1 MKALVAND
9 YGPPSQLTVT
19 DVADPQP
26 GAGEVLVAV
35 EAAALNP
42 FDLKLLTGAVR
53 EFSPIEFPYIPG
65 MDAAGT
71 IAAVGRGVTRFSGG
85 EEVFG
90 FFGQTPGTIAEYAV
104 IADGP
109 FLAARPGELDAIRAA
124 AIPEAGLTAISL
136 LRAVALQAGSIVLVI
151 GATGGIGMFIVQLAA
166 RDGAVVLAT
175 AGPED
180 SEYVRGLGAAEA
192 LDYRAGDVIE
202 ETLRLHPGGVDVV
215 FDLVNMG
222 PDLEA
227 SAQAVRPRGRLVS
240 ARGATDDVAL
250 GRDDITLVHTGLA
263 EHREPVDL
271 DRLGAQVA
279 AGVLAIEI
287 GAVYM
292 LDNGPQ
298 AFIDFAETHT
308 RGKLVVT
315 P

>member
-1 MKALVAND
+1 MKALVANA
-9 YGPPSQLTVT
+9 YGPPSALTVT
-19 DVADPQP
+19 DVADPEP
-26 GAGEVLVAV
+26 GPGEVLVAV

-42 FDLKLLTGAVR
+42 FDLKVLTGAVR
-53 EFSPIEFPYIPG
+53 DFNPIEFPYIPG

-71 IAAVGRGVTRFSGG
+71 IAAVGPGVDRFSGG

-90 FFGQTPGTIAEYAV
+90 FFGQTPGTMAEYAV

-109 FLAARPGELDAIRAA
+109 FLAARPGELDPIRAA

-136 LRAVALQAGSIVLVI
+136 LRAVALQAGSTVLVI

-166 RDGAVVLAT
+166 RDGAAVLAT

-180 SEYVRGLGAAEA
+180 TEYVRGLGAAEA
-192 LDYRAGDVIE
+192 LDYRAGDVVE

-222 PDLEA
+222 PDLA
-227 SAQAVRPRGRLVS
+227 PSAQAVRSGGRLISPRGGDANV
-240 ARGATDDVAL
+240 L
-250 GRDDITLVHTGLA
+250 GRDDITVVQTGLG

-292 LDNGPQ
+292 LDNAPQ
-298 AFIDFAETHT
+298 AFVDFAETHT

>member
-71 IAAVGRGVTRFSGG
+71 IAAVGPGVTRFSGG

-124 AIPEAGLTAISL
+124 AIPESGLTAISL
-136 LRAVALQAGSIVLVI
+136 LRAVALQAGSTVLVI
-151 GATGGIGMFIVQLAA
+151 GATGGIGMFVVQLAA
-166 RDGAVVLAT
+166 RDGAIVLAT

-192 LDYRAGDVIE
+192 FDYRAGDVIE

-222 PDLEA
+222 SDLVP
-227 SAQAVRPRGRLVS
+227 SAQAVRPGGRLVS
-240 ARGATDDVAL
+240 PRGGPVGDAI
-250 GRDDITLVHTGLA
+250 GREDITFVHTGLA

-279 AGVLAIEI
+279 AGVLAVEI

-298 AFIDFAETHT
+298 AFVDFAETHT
-308 RGKLVVT
+308 RGKLVVA

>member
-1 MKALVAND
+1 MKALVANH
-9 YGPPSQLTVT
+9 YGPPSELTVT
-19 DVADPQP
+19 DVAEPEP
-26 GAGEVLVAV
+26 GPGEVLVAV

-53 EFSPIEFPYIPG
+53 DLNPIEFPHIPG

-71 IAAVGRGVTRFSGG
+71 IAAVGPGVTRFTGG

-109 FLAARPGELDAIRAA
+109 FLSTRPGELDPIRAA

-136 LRAVALQAGSIVLVI
+136 LRAVALQAGSTVLVI

-166 RDGAVVLAT
+166 RDGATVLAT

-222 PDLEA
+222 PELA
-227 SAQAVRPRGRLVS
+227 PSAQAVRSGGRLVS
-240 ARGATDDVAL
+240 ARGATDVAL
-250 GRDDITLVHTGLA
+250 GRDDVTLVHTGLA

-292 LDNGPQ
+292 LDSAPQ
-298 AFIDFAETHT
+298 AFVDFAETHT

>member
-42 FDLKLLTGAVR
+42 FDLKVLTGALR
-53 EFSPIEFPYIPG
+53 EFAPIEFPYIPG

-71 IAAVGRGVTRFSGG
+71 IAAVGPGVTRFSGG

-90 FFGQTPGTIAEYAV
+90 FFGPGTIAEYAV
-104 IADGP
+104 IADSP
-109 FLAARPGELDAIRAA
+109 FLATRPGELDAIRAA

-136 LRAVALQAGSIVLVI
+136 LRAVALQAGSTVLVI

-166 RDGAVVLAT
+166 RDGAIVLAT
-175 AGPED
+175 AAPED
-180 SEYVRGLGAAEA
+180 NEYVRGLGAAEA

-202 ETLRLHPGGVDVV
+202 DTLRLHPGGVDVV
-215 FDLVNMG
+215 FDLVNKG
-222 PDLEA
+222 PDLA
-227 SAQAVRPRGRLVS
+227 RSAQALRPGGRLIS
-240 ARGATDDVAL
+240 PLGAADDVPL
-250 GRDDITLVHTGLA
+250 GRDDITLVHTGMA

-292 LDNGPQ
+292 LESGPQ
-298 AFIDFAETHT
+298 AFVDLAETHT

>member
-1 MKALVAND
+1 MKALVANA
-9 YGPPSQLTVT
+9 YGPPSALEVA
-19 DVADPQP
+19 DVADPEP
-26 GAGEVLVAV
+26 GPGEVLVAV

-42 FDLKLLTGAVR
+42 FDLKVLTGAVR
-53 EFSPIEFPYIPG
+53 DFNPVEFPYIPG

-71 IAAVGRGVTRFSGG
+71 IAGVGPGVSRFSGG

-90 FFGQTPGTIAEYAV
+90 FFGQTPGTMAEYAV

-109 FLAARPGELDAIRAA
+109 FLSTRPGELDPIRAA
-124 AIPEAGLTAISL
+124 AIPEAGLTALSL
-136 LRAVALQAGSIVLVI
+136 LRAVALQAGSTVLVI

-166 RDGAVVLAT
+166 RDGATVLAT

-202 ETLRLHPGGVDVV
+202 EALRLHPGGVDVV

-222 PDLEA
+222 PALA
-227 SAQAVRPRGRLVS
+227 PSAHAVRPGGRLIS
-240 ARGATDDVAL
+240 PRAGDTSLL
-250 GRDDITLVHTGLA
+250 GRDDITVVQTGLG

-292 LDNGPQ
+292 LDNGLQ
-298 AFIDFAETHT
+298 AFVDFAETHT

>member
-1 MKALVAND
+1 MKALVANH
-9 YGPPSQLTVT
+9 YGPPSELTVT
-19 DVADPQP
+19 DVAEPEP
-26 GAGEVLVAV
+26 GPGEVLVAV

-53 EFSPIEFPYIPG
+53 DLNPIEFPHIPG

-71 IAAVGRGVTRFSGG
+71 IAAVGPGVTRFTGG

-109 FLAARPGELDAIRAA
+109 FLSTRPGELDAIRAA

-136 LRAVALQAGSIVLVI
+136 LRAVALQAGSTVLVI

-166 RDGAVVLAT
+166 RDGATVLAT

-222 PDLEA
+222 PELA
-227 SAQAVRPRGRLVS
+227 PSAQAVRSGGRLVS
-240 ARGATDDVAL
+240 ARGATDVAL
-250 GRDDITLVHTGLA
+250 GRDDVTLVHTGLA

-292 LDNGPQ
+292 LDSAPQ
-298 AFIDFAETHT
+298 AFVDFAETHT

>member
-1 MKALVAND
+1 MKALVANA
-9 YGPPSQLTVT
+9 YGPPSALEVT
-19 DVADPQP
+19 DVADPEP
-26 GAGEVLVAV
+26 GPGEVLVAV
-35 EAAALNP
+35 EAAAVNP
-42 FDLKLLTGAVR
+42 FDLKVLTGAVR
-53 EFSPIEFPYIPG
+53 DFNPVEFPYIPG

-71 IAAVGRGVTRFSGG
+71 IAGVGPGVSRFSGG

-90 FFGQTPGTIAEYAV
+90 FFGQSPGTMAEYAV

-109 FLAARPGELDAIRAA
+109 FLSTRPGELDPIRAA
-124 AIPEAGLTAISL
+124 AIPEAGLTALSL
-136 LRAVALQAGSIVLVI
+136 LRAVALQAGSTVLVI

-166 RDGAVVLAT
+166 RDGATVLAT

-202 ETLRLHPGGVDVV
+202 ETLGLYPGGVDVV
-215 FDLVNMG
+215 FDLINMG
-222 PDLEA
+222 PDMA
-227 SAQAVRPRGRLVS
+227 PSARAVRPGGRLISPRAGDVS
-240 ARGATDDVAL
+240 LL
-250 GRDDITLVHTGLA
+250 GRDDITVVQTGLG

-292 LDNGPQ
+292 LDNGLR
-298 AFIDFAETHT
+298 AFVDFAETHT

>member
-1 MKALVAND
+1 MKALVANA
-9 YGPPSQLTVT
+9 YGPPSALTVT
-19 DVADPQP
+19 DMADPEP
-26 GAGEVLVAV
+26 AAGEVLVAV

-42 FDLKLLTGAVR
+42 FDLKVMTGAVR
-53 EFSPIEFPYIPG
+53 DFNPIEFPYIPG

-71 IAAVGRGVTRFSGG
+71 IAAVGPGVTRFSGG

-90 FFGQTPGTIAEYAV
+90 FFGQTPGTMAEYAV

-109 FLAARPGELDAIRAA
+109 FLSTRPGELDAIRAA

-136 LRAVALQAGSIVLVI
+136 LRAVGLHAGSTVLVI

-166 RDGAVVLAT
+166 RDGAAVLAT

-192 LDYRAGDVIE
+192 LDYRAGDVVE

-222 PDLEA
+222 ADLA
-227 SAQAVRPRGRLVS
+227 PSAQAVRPGGRLIS
-240 ARGATDDVAL
+240 PRGGHADGL
-250 GRDDITLVHTGLA
+250 GRDDITVVQTGLG

-292 LDNGPQ
+292 LENGPQ
-298 AFIDFAETHT
+298 AFVDLAETHT

>member
-1 MKALVAND
+1 VKALVANH
-9 YGPPSQLTVT
+9 YGPPSELTVS
-19 DVADPQP
+19 DVAEPEP
-26 GAGEVLVAV
+26 GPGEVLVAV

-53 EFSPIEFPYIPG
+53 EVSPIEFPHIPG

-71 IAAVGRGVTRFSGG
+71 IAAVGPGVTRFSGG

-90 FFGQTPGTIAEYAV
+90 FFGRTPGTIAEYAV

-136 LRAVALQAGSIVLVI
+136 LRAVALQAGSTVLVI

-166 RDGAVVLAT
+166 RDGAIVLAT

-180 SEYVRGLGAAEA
+180 GEYVRGLGAAEA
-192 LDYRAGDVIE
+192 FDYRAGDVIE
-202 ETLRLHPGGVDVV
+202 DTLRLHSGGVDVV

-222 PDLEA
+222 SDLA
-227 SAQAVRPRGRLVS
+227 PSARAVRSGGRLVS
-240 ARGATDDVAL
+240 ARGVTEDVAL
-250 GRDDITLVHTGLA
+250 ARDDITLVHTGLA

-292 LDNGPQ
+292 LENGPQ
-298 AFIDFAETHT
+298 AFVDFAETHT

>member
-42 FDLKLLTGAVR
+42 FDLKVLTGAMR
-53 EFSPIEFPYIPG
+53 EFAPIEFPYIPG

-71 IAAVGRGVTRFSGG
+71 IAAVGPGVTRFSGG

-90 FFGQTPGTIAEYAV
+90 FFGPGTMAEYAV

-109 FLAARPGELDAIRAA
+109 LLAARPGELDPIRAA

-136 LRAVALQAGSIVLVI
+136 LRAVALQAGSTVLVI

-166 RDGAVVLAT
+166 RDGAIVLAT

-192 LDYRAGDVIE
+192 LDYRAGDAIE
-202 ETLRLHPGGVDVV
+202 NTLRLQPGGVDVV
-215 FDLVNMG
+215 FDLVNKG
-222 PDLEA
+222 PDLTP
-227 SAQAVRPRGRLVS
+227 SARAVRAGGRLVS
-240 ARGATDDVAL
+240 PLRATDDFVPE
-250 GRDDITLVHTGLA
+250 RDDITVVHTGLA

-279 AGVLAIEI
+279 AGVLVIEI

-292 LDNGPQ
+292 LENGPQ
-298 AFIDFAETHT
+298 AFVDLAETHT